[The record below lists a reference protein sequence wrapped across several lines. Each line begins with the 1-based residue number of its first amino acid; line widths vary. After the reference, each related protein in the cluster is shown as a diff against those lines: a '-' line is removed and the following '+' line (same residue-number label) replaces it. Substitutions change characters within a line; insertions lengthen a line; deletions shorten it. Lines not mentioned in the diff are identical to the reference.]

1 MTSINFPDTPAVN
14 DIYTVGIRSW
24 IWTGVVWES
33 VAAPGPVGPTGP
45 QGDSISNIDGGIPN
59 SLYGGIVSID
69 GGSVLS

>member
-1 MTSINFPDTPAVN
+1 MTAIDFPNSPTVN
-14 DIYTVGIRSW
+14 DLFTVGSRTWRWSGATW
-24 IWTGVVWES
+24 DS
-33 VAAPGPVGPTGP
+33 VELTVVGPTGP

>member
-24 IWTGVVWES
+24 IWTGIAWES
-33 VAAPGPVGPTGP
+33 VAAIGPVGPTGP

>member
-1 MTSINFPDTPAVN
+1 MTVLDFPNSPAVN
-14 DIYTVGIRSW
+14 DTYTVGSRSW
-24 IWTGVVWES
+24 IWTGLVWES
-33 VAAPGPVGPTGP
+33 VFVPGEVGPTGP